1 MTQARSGAIFVATI
15 AAIVIF
21 FGSAGSAEPPA
32 TKTISAIDLTK
43 PFGARSEWRFIATQE
58 PDQLNRDEGPIPG
71 IITLCLKRT
80 ADRDCDAAMRSM
92 GKAPTSYYDIA
103 WQPRYLSDA
112 RVVYPMGG
120 SAPPLLLTQTASEYS
135 AGDGEQVRY
144 TQLLTYRR
152 SIDRFEAIFTH
163 ITFRNNNQ
171 EVRFIGAGPLRG
183 DVVVA
188 EPTENAPFGYWIT
201 VNRLAPSYRYQQIL
215 RYRSATRYGDNNP
228 LAVIDSEMPNIQQRL
243 GLWRPGRPLP
253 LPAKSCPKPRLVKM
267 ELWCS

>member
-1 MTQARSGAIFVATI
+1 VTQGRSGAIFVAAI
-15 AAIVIF
+15 AAVVSF
-21 FGSAGSAEPPA
+21 FGSAGSAAPAA

-43 PFGARSEWRFIATQE
+43 PFGARSGWRFTATQA
-58 PDQLNRDEGPIPG
+58 PDQPNRDEGPIPG
-71 IITLCLKRT
+71 IITLCLKRA
-80 ADRDCDAAMRSM
+80 ADRGCDAAMRSM
-92 GKAPTSYYDIA
+92 GKAPTPYYDIA

-112 RVVYPMGG
+112 RVVYPMGR

-135 AGDGEQVRY
+135 AGDGEQARY

-152 SIDRFEAIFTH
+152 SSDRFEAIFTH

-171 EVRFIGAGPLRG
+171 EVRFVEAGLLRG

-201 VNRLAPSYRYQQIL
+201 VNRLTPPYRYRRIL

-253 LPAKSCPKPRLVKM
+253 LPAKGCPKPRLVKM